1 MQNDNIKLVFG
12 AMCSGKSKYLIDLY
26 KKEILEKKTVEAFK
40 PMSKNRGGDFIVSRG
55 TDDKLPCKRIMDIT
69 EALASKAD
77 CVIIDEYQFFNSDQL
92 KYTLQEFKKR
102 PWQSVYIAGLDKKDG
117 LNYWTNY
124 LIVEKLADIKINLKA
139 ICDKCKKL
147 NATISRLTK
156 LGKDGSYSTT
166 KGAEYEILCQACY
179 ELQTKGIENGK
190 QI

>member
-1 MQNDNIKLVFG
+1 MQNNSIKLVFG

-26 KKEILEKKTVEAFK
+26 QKEISEGKTVEAFK
-40 PMSKNRGGDFIVSRG
+40 PMSQNRGGDFIVSRG
-55 TDDKLPCKRIMDIT
+55 TDKKLPCKRVMDIT

-77 CVIIDEYQFFNSDQL
+77 TVIIDEYMFFNSDQL

-102 PWQSVYIAGLDKKDG
+102 PNQSVVIAGLDKKDG

-124 LIVEKLADIKINLKA
+124 HIAEKLADIKINLKA
-139 ICDKCKKL
+139 ICDNCKRL
-147 NATISRLTK
+147 NATISRLKK

-179 ELQTKGIENGK
+179 DMKNLGKKNEK